1 MGNGRTRRPSAA
13 MLVAMIALSLA
24 LGGSAIAADPVTK
37 KEAKKIA
44 KKVAKKQIRKIPEAP
59 FAYALIDQGEVLTSA
74 PSKTI
79 TSADVDN
86 PQGGFFCIDLPF
98 GPVTGAA
105 TPEAVGNDGIMAFT
119 FVTANYQACP
129 ASAEA
134 EVTHYD
140 VNTASFVDGQFYV
153 QFDG

>member
-24 LGGSAIAADPVTK
+24 LGGSAIAADPVT

-86 PQGGFFCIDLPF
+86 PQEESAS
-98 GPVTGAA
+98 T
-105 TPEAVGNDGIMAFT
+105 
-119 FVTANYQACP
+119 CP
-129 ASAEA
+129 S
-134 EVTHYD
+134 
-140 VNTASFVDGQFYV
+140 GR
-153 QFDG
+153 